1 MPKSIDDYENAL
13 LGRNIPILPLDN
25 KWHRLMVGLEKTKEM
40 KKDEEEIKELLKTQG
55 RLNTEIKRAKALKKK
70 LMDEIVGGMDDDD
83 GGDKSEQNKNQI
95 EECNDLIEAKTEE
108 LHELPN
114 QIGEIN
120 YRLMLATMEQ
130 CYDII
135 QENTGGIEEISD
147 WIANIRVELKKNV
160 VRKQEMEL
168 KNQEIYSYMHDIFG
182 ASVIDLF
189 DMKYNP
195 GENMLHKKEEKK
207 PAKEPEFKQEDV
219 IQ

>member
-1 MPKSIDDYENAL
+1 MSKSIDVYENAL

-25 KWHRLMVGLEKTKEM
+25 KWHRLMVGLEKTKDM
-40 KKDEEEIKELLKTQG
+40 KKDEEEIKELLKLQG
-55 RLNTEIKRAKALKKK
+55 RLNSEIKKAKAYKQK
-70 LMDEIVGGMDDDD
+70 LMNDIVGGMDEDN
-83 GGDKSEQNKNQI
+83 GGEGQEDKKNQI
-95 EECNDLIEAKTEE
+95 EECNELIEKKTEE

-120 YRLMLATMEQ
+120 YRLMVATMEQ

-135 QENTGGIEEISD
+135 QENTSGIDEISE
-147 WIANIRVELKKNV
+147 WISNIRIELKKNV

-168 KNQEIYSYMHDIFG
+168 KNQEIYTYMHDIFG

-207 PAKEPEFKQEDV
+207 S
-219 IQ
+219 

>member
-1 MPKSIDDYENAL
+1 MSKSIDVYENAL

-25 KWHRLMVGLEKTKEM
+25 KWHRLMVGLEKTKDM
-40 KKDEEEIKELLKTQG
+40 KKDEEEIKELLKLQG
-55 RLNTEIKRAKALKKK
+55 RLNSEIKKAKAFKQK
-70 LMDEIVGGMDDDD
+70 LMNDIVGGMDEDN
-83 GGDKSEQNKNQI
+83 GGEGQEDKKRQ
-95 EECNDLIEAKTEE
+95 

-120 YRLMLATMEQ
+120 YRLMVATMEQ

-135 QENTGGIEEISD
+135 QENTSGIDEISE
-147 WIANIRVELKKNV
+147 WISNIRIELKKNV

-168 KNQEIYSYMHDIFG
+168 KNQEIYTYMHDIFG

-195 GENMLHKKEEKK
+195 GDNMLHKKEEKK
-207 PAKEPEFKQEDV
+207 
-219 IQ
+219 

>member
-1 MPKSIDDYENAL
+1 MSKSIDVYENAL

-25 KWHRLMVGLEKTKEM
+25 KWHRLMVGLEKTKDM
-40 KKDEEEIKELLKTQG
+40 KKDEEEIKELLKLQG
-55 RLNTEIKRAKALKKK
+55 RLNSEIKKAKAFKQK
-70 LMDEIVGGMDDDD
+70 LMNDIVGGMDEDN
-83 GGDKSEQNKNQI
+83 GGEGQEDKKRQI
-95 EECNDLIEAKTEE
+95 EECNDLIDKKMEE

-120 YRLMLATMEQ
+120 YRLMVATMEQ

-135 QENTGGIEEISD
+135 QENTSGIDEISE
-147 WIANIRVELKKNV
+147 WISNIRIELKKNV

-168 KNQEIYSYMHDIFG
+168 KNQEIYTYMHDIFG

-195 GENMLHKKEEKK
+195 GDNMLHKKEEKK
-207 PAKEPEFKQEDV
+207 
-219 IQ
+219 